1 MKHIAKLF
9 LTALAVLMLSRAHG
23 DEITEASGIHDACNA
38 GALLDASGIPY
49 KVVVFQS
56 STRDEAGCI
65 YEVGGVNYLYT
76 PAGSAKINMDRLADI
91 PLERVSRSQVFRI
104 SDGDRDIN
112 NGCLVFATCAYAS
125 YKRNPHITWAGIIAA
140 QIIDVNNYGENDGGA
155 RMTGH
160 AITAYEDDHRR
171 IFIAENGE
179 EPREVDQMTERA
191 QAGDRSWHDSSA
203 LVYCDHHIQGIT
215 SFKDE
220 FGRPR

>member
-1 MKHIAKLF
+1 MNHIAKLF
-9 LTALAVLMLSRAHG
+9 LTALAVLMLAKAYG

-38 GALLDASGIPY
+38 GALLDKSGISY

-65 YEVGGVNYLYT
+65 YDVGGVPYLYT
-76 PAGSAKINMDRLADI
+76 PAGSAKVNMDRLADI
-91 PLERVSRSQVFRI
+91 PLERVPRSEVLRI
-104 SDGDRDIN
+104 SDGDRDIE
-112 NGCLVFATCAYAS
+112 NGCLVFATCAYAE

-140 QIIDVNNYGENDGGA
+140 QIVNVSNLGYDGGEV
-155 RMTGH
+155 RSTGH
-160 AITAYEDDHRR
+160 AITAFEDDHRR
-171 IFIAENGE
+171 IFIAENGD
-179 EPREVDQMTERA
+179 EPRELDQMTQLA